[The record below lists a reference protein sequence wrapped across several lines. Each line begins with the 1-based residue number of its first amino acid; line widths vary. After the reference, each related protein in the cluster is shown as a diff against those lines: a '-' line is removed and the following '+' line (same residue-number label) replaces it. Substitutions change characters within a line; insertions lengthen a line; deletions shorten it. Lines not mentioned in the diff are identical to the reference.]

1 MMALALLIASFS
13 IIVAQTTP
21 WEGSDGRALP
31 GISALPDSGYTPLA
45 VSSWQ
50 PSLAE
55 RILLFGLGAIISCA
69 LLACIRHRRKEK
81 NNSNADWE

>member
-1 MMALALLIASFS
+1 MALALLVASFS

-31 GISALPDSGYTPLA
+31 GISDLPGSGYTPLA
-45 VSSWQ
+45 GSSWQ
-50 PSLAE
+50 PSLGE

-69 LLACIRHRRKEK
+69 LLACIRHRRKNK
-81 NNSNADWE
+81 KKSDADWE